1 LGTAEP
7 HHGGMMWSR
16 LNLGFLCLGL
26 TLGSGALRAAVAPEL
41 TPWDQVAIAPMQT
54 SIYVGSVS
62 LTPGIFVRHGASITT
77 TYEAKVRPWFFWGE
91 TGVINISISE
101 PDLARLAQGET
112 IDFAG
117 SATNHKNK
125 PRSVTGRA
133 QPLDA
138 STGKIKV
145 RIKADGVELIFNSTY
160 RFSFKP
166 AVITP

>member
-1 LGTAEP
+1 MSTI
-7 HHGGMMWSR
+7 MWSR
-16 LNLGFLCLGL
+16 FNLGYLCLWL
-26 TLGSGALRAAVAPEL
+26 ALSSGTLRATVAPEL
-41 TPWDQVAIAPMQT
+41 TPWNQVAIAPMQT

-62 LTPGIFVRHGASITT
+62 LTPGIFVRHGTSIAT

-91 TGVINISISE
+91 TGVINISIPE
-101 PDLARLAQGET
+101 PDLARLAQGESINFT
-112 IDFAG
+112 G

-138 STGKIKV
+138 TTGKIKV

>member
-1 LGTAEP
+1 
-7 HHGGMMWSR
+7 
-16 LNLGFLCLGL
+16 
-26 TLGSGALRAAVAPEL
+26 
-41 TPWDQVAIAPMQT
+41 MQT

-62 LTPGIFVRHGASITT
+62 LTPGVFVRAGASLAT
-77 TYEAKVRPWFFWGE
+77 TYEVKVRPWFFWGE
-91 TGVINISISE
+91 TGVINISIPE
-101 PDLARLAQGET
+101 PDLVRLAQGET
-112 IDFAG
+112 IDFTG

>member
-1 LGTAEP
+1 
-7 HHGGMMWSR
+7 MMRWR
-16 LNLGFLCLGL
+16 FNLGLLGL
-26 TLGSGALRAAVAPEL
+26 TLSPGLLAADSPLAQSA
-41 TPWDQVAIAPMQT
+41 WDQVAIAPMQT